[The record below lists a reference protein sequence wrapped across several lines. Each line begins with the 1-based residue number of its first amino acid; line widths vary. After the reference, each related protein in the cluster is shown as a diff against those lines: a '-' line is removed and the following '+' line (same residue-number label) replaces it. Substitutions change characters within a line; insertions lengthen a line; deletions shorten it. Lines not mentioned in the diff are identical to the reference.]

1 MVILNMN
8 HMQKPN
14 NRFLIV
20 LHSFRVILS
29 LLLIIHGMVRLFIG
43 GAPHFGAYLTGEGIP
58 GGTFIAYALTFF
70 EIIGGCLLALRV
82 FSRWIIPVFLIEI
95 IMGLVM
101 VHGKEGWFVVG
112 YGRNGSEYSVLILVS
127 LILIWFSEDVFVKK
141 VS

>member
-1 MVILNMN
+1 VLKAILEVLNMK

-43 GAPHFGAYLTGEGIP
+43 GVPHFGAYLTSEGIP

-70 EIIGGCLLALRV
+70 EL
-82 FSRWIIPVFLIEI
+82 
-95 IMGLVM
+95 
-101 VHGKEGWFVVG
+101 
-112 YGRNGSEYSVLILVS
+112 
-127 LILIWFSEDVFVKK
+127 
-141 VS
+141 